1 MQSDLYILQREA
13 EFLANGETSFRK
25 LIDDLQQQK
34 EPEQSATVSTGKKT
48 STTTSSSS
56 GSSFSSKEDQDIDDE
71 FKVLYGR
78 LAIAKQTKKEAQTRR
93 KQLASDAYDRS
104 LLVGS
109 LVGRAN
115 ELASEHAALL
125 DVAQAVHIEH
135 SRVCSQLRKL
145 MQCNVINDAF
155 HVWYAGPFATING
168 FRLGSLPFRPI
179 EWTEINAAL
188 GQAVLAVAT
197 VATRAKYEF
206 KKYDLMPLGSFP
218 KVFKVGD
225 RRTVFTLFTDGSFS
239 LFPKRKFN
247 YALIGFLH
255 CVEELG
261 SHVNKHDPTM
271 SIPYAIDAAEGKV
284 SNQLVTLG
292 VDDELWTRSLKFL
305 LADIKWIV
313 AWAAKHCNR

>member
-1 MQSDLYILQREA
+1 
-13 EFLANGETSFRK
+13 
-25 LIDDLQQQK
+25 
-34 EPEQSATVSTGKKT
+34 
-48 STTTSSSS
+48 
-56 GSSFSSKEDQDIDDE
+56 
-71 FKVLYGR
+71 
-78 LAIAKQTKKEAQTRR
+78 
-93 KQLASDAYDRS
+93 
-104 LLVGS
+104 
-109 LVGRAN
+109 
-115 ELASEHAALL
+115 
-125 DVAQAVHIEH
+125 
-135 SRVCSQLRKL
+135 

-168 FRLGSLPFRPI
+168 FRLGNLPFRPI

-271 SIPYAIDAAEGKV
+271 SIPYTIDAAEGKV
-284 SNQLVTLG
+284 NNQLVTLG

-305 LADIKWIV
+305 LAAIKWIV